1 MFSPAMPCLL
11 NGLFTLNFLAKILYE
26 FLIPPMCA
34 MCSVHLI
41 LLLSTNLI
49 IFVKLEIINLKSDKP
64 GTQSLRLKELTF
76 MRMWV
81 LIPLQV
87 GMCLVV
93 FISLKFMVSSVS
105 ICLEI
110 KQNTVM
116 MMVMRLLMTMTTTMI
131 NPFICLVI
139 IYSSLNVWNIFRHS

>member
-1 MFSPAMPCLL
+1 
-11 NGLFTLNFLAKILYE
+11 
-26 FLIPPMCA
+26 MCA

-81 LIPLQV
+81 LIPL
-87 GMCLVV
+87 
-93 FISLKFMVSSVS
+93 
-105 ICLEI
+105 
-110 KQNTVM
+110 
-116 MMVMRLLMTMTTTMI
+116 
-131 NPFICLVI
+131 
-139 IYSSLNVWNIFRHS
+139 